1 MNLSHQNGLPERTGH
16 EANEGEIIVYQP
28 NSTLRLEVKIDG
40 STAWLNRQ
48 QMAVLFGRDI
58 KTIGKHIANALRE
71 ELNPAFSNV
80 GSFPPDAN
88 DIRHRMMAAEN
99 PVVAKFATTAAD
111 GDVYQG
117 DDAEWHVCASLKDA
131 GSALFVIMKMELD
144 RHLILS
150 LMEKQGVNMNLW
162 VTWMGTEHGKRGI
175 RSVWNNSRFRLVCF
189 LRWSRLA
196 RQLKVVKKKRLETLV
211 SKGKIAL
218 WCWNVAS

>member
-1 MNLSHQNGLPERTGH
+1 MDEKKD
-16 EANEGEIIVYQP
+16 EIILFENQGV
-28 NSTLRLEVKIDG
+28 RLEVNLKDE
-40 STAWLNRQ
+40 TVWLNRQ
-48 QMAVLFGRDI
+48 QLAELFDRDI
-58 KTIGKHIANALRE
+58 KTIGKHINNALDE
-71 ELNPAFSNV
+71 ELDNS
-80 GSFPPDAN
+80 
-88 DIRHRMMAAEN
+88 
-99 PVVAKFATTAAD
+99 VVAKFATTAAD

-117 DDAEWHVCASLKDA
+117 DDAEWHVGASLKDA